1 MNRPPD
7 VELVLRSYL
16 ADTGD
21 RAPDRVLEDVAARI
35 ARQPR
40 RRTWRLSRRP
50 YMNTYAKLGIAAAAI
65 VMVAVAGYSIL
76 PRTGVGPGSP
86 TAAPTAAPTPSATAA
101 AVVPSP
107 TPGSGLLP
115 SGRLAAG
122 HYTIAEIPDFSGLEV
137 AADVPAGWVGYPEIP
152 ALVSPTR
159 GSADGA
165 LIGFMK
171 ADGLFSDPCHWD
183 VDGSGAENQPGDV
196 EVGPTVDD
204 LVTAIRANT
213 AYTSSTPSPV
223 SLGGYDG
230 AVIELRLP
238 GQDVLD
244 TCDVSATDPGDG
256 KYLLFPN
263 GFWAQGPN
271 NIWRLFIVDVDGR
284 RLITM
289 LNYFDDVPT
298 ADVDAAVAIIESF
311 VITP

>member
-1 MNRPPD
+1 MNPSSD
-7 VELVLRSYL
+7 VELVIRSYL

-40 RRTWRLSRRP
+40 RRSWRLSGRP
-50 YMNTYAKLGIAAAAI
+50 FMNSYAKLGLAAAAI
-65 VMVAVAGYSIL
+65 VVVAVVGYSVL
-76 PRTGVGPGSP
+76 PRAGTGPG
-86 TAAPTAAPTPSATAA
+86 APTAAPSVAPT
-101 AVVPSP
+101 PSP
-107 TPGSGLLP
+107 TAVAPSPTLGSGALP

-122 HYTIAEIPDFSGLEV
+122 HYTITEIPDFAGLEI
-137 AADVPAGWVGYPEIP
+137 AADIPAGWQGYPEIP
-152 ALVSPTR
+152 ALVSPAQ
-159 GSADGA
+159 GSANGA

-171 ADGLFSDPCHWD
+171 VDGLFSDPCHWD
-183 VDGSGAENQPGDV
+183 VDGTGAETQPGDI

-213 AYTSSTPSPV
+213 AYTSSTPSPF

-230 AVIELRLP
+230 AEIELRLP

-244 TCDVSATDPGDG
+244 TCDVSVTDPGDG
-256 KYLLFPN
+256 KYLPFPN

-271 NIWRLFIVDVDGR
+271 NLWRLFIVDVAGA
-284 RLITM
+284 RLVTM
-289 LNYFDDVPT
+289 LNYFDDVPR
-298 ADVDAAVAIIESF
+298 ADVDVARAIIESF